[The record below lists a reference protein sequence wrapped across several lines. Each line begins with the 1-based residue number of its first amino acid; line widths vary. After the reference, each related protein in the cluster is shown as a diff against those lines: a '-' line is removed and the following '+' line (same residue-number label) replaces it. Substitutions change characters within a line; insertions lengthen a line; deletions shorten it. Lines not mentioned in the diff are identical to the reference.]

1 MAASVKLRSDANKMA
16 RVKVFSTA
24 NCPFCVKAKQMLQKW
39 NIPYE
44 EAMIDS
50 DMAARREF
58 AEVTNGARTVPQII
72 IDGKCIGGFTELTEL
87 HMDDELDHLMES

>member
-1 MAASVKLRSDANKMA
+1 MA

-24 NCPFCVKAKQMLQKW
+24 SCPFCVKAKHLLKKW

-50 DMAARREF
+50 DQTARREF
-58 AEVTNGARTVPQII
+58 AVATNGARTVPQIV
-72 IDGKCIGGFTELTEL
+72 IDGECIGGFTELTEL
-87 HMDDELDHLMES
+87 HMDNKLDHLFEQEPGTTS